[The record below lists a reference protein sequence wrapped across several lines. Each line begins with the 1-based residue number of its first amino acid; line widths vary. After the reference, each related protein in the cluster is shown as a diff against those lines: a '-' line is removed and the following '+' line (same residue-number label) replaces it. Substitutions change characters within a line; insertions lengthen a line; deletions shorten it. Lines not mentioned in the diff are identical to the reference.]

1 MRLVSLF
8 AILVMVLSLSPN
20 LALADDPVAVAVMDF
35 SSKGGVTQEQMDA
48 LGDMLANNIR
58 SAGNYKVIGK
68 SDIRAAL
75 NMETQKQL
83 LGCNDES
90 CIAEIGGALGVRWVV
105 LGNISQFGDLFLLNL
120 KLLDVDKVTVLQ
132 GVSKKIDGGQAAL
145 IDALPVAAAELMKAA
160 EKSMGMV
167 AKTTTV
173 DKPKD
178 TPVDTPK
185 DTTVD
190 KPKDTTVDKP
200 KDTTVDKPKD
210 TINLGSGSMTEVGT
224 TAPARERS
232 SYNLWGHITLWS
244 GVAALGASGAFFAV
258 SKKKAND
265 YFDEDII
272 EAANASRQ
280 WAGMAWG
287 ALGLGVAL
295 AATGVT
301 LWILEPD
308 EPGIA
313 ATISPTPDGG
323 AMLGI
328 GGRW

>member
-1 MRLVSLF
+1 MRLVGLF

-20 LALADDPVAVAVMDF
+20 PALADDPVAVAVMEF
-35 SSKGGVTQEQMDA
+35 ASKGGVTQEQMDA

-58 SAGNYKVIGK
+58 ASGNYKVIGK

-75 NMETQKQL
+75 NMENHKQL
-83 LGCNDES
+83 LGCSDES

-105 LGNISQFGDLFLLNL
+105 IGNISQFGELFLLNL

-132 GVSKKIDGGQAAL
+132 GVSKKIEGGQAAL

-160 EKSMGMV
+160 EKSMGML
-167 AKTTTV
+167 AKATPPT
-173 DKPKD
+173 DAKD
-178 TPVDTPK
+178 TPADTPK
-185 DTTVD
+185 DT
-190 KPKDTTVDKP
+190 PKDTV
-200 KDTTVDKPKD
+200 
-210 TINLGSGSMTEVGT
+210 NLGSGSMTEVGT
-224 TAPARERS
+224 TAPARERFN
-232 SYNLWGHITLWS
+232 YNLWGHVTLWS

-265 YFDEDII
+265 YFDEGII
-272 EAANASRQ
+272 EAAEASRR
-280 WAGMAWG
+280 WAGIAWG

-301 LWILEPD
+301 LWMLEPD

-313 ATISPTPDGG
+313 ATLSPTPDGG